1 METRYYITMLAAML
15 ALQFMLFGLSRTLNW
30 IFNLNGKTRCTLT
43 IVLFLV
49 LNALVLSAPLRL
61 YTESFRVSALILTLL
76 LFSTFSSLIVGF
88 LYLLRKK
95 WRHSLKWLY
104 PILFLSFVTVG
115 LYNAYTPVVRH
126 YQVHLDKPMKPL
138 RIGMASDT
146 HLGKFFG
153 GKQLDKLADIMQ
165 REKVDIILLPG
176 DIMDDNVNAYLAEK
190 MQPHL
195 AKLKAPLGVYATLG
209 NHDFF
214 GDQARIEREIRK
226 AGIIPLMDES
236 LVVDNRFVLIG
247 RNDDLVTDRPSTE
260 QLLKGVDTNLPIILL
275 DHRPSEIEQHAT
287 LPIDIQVSGHA
298 HNGQIFPANLI
309 VKFIYRLS
317 YGYEQINGGHFFVT
331 SGYGFWGV
339 PMRLGSQSE
348 VMIIDVV
355 GG

>member
-1 METRYYITMLAAML
+1 METRHYLSFEIAFV
-15 ALQFMLFGLSRTLNW
+15 ALQLMLWVFARTLSW
-30 IFNLNGKTRCTLT
+30 IFNLKEKKRRRLT
-43 IVLFLV
+43 FWVFVI
-49 LNALVLSAPLRL
+49 LNAVVLSAPLRL
-61 YTESFRVSALILTLL
+61 FAETFIVSAFTLTLL
-76 LFSTFSSLIVGF
+76 LFSGFSSVIVGV
-88 LYLLRKK
+88 LYVFFKK
-95 WRHSLKWLY
+95 WEKTLKWLY
-104 PILFLSFVTVG
+104 PIIFLGFIGLG

-126 YQVHLDKPMKPL
+126 YQVHLDKPMQPL

-153 GKQLDKLADIMQ
+153 AQQLDKLAAIMQ

-195 AKLKAPLGVYATLG
+195 AKLRAPLGVYATLG

-247 RNDDLVTDRPSTE
+247 RNDDLVTDRPSTA
-260 QLLKGVDTNLPIILL
+260 QLLKSVDTNLPIILL
-275 DHRPSEIEQHAT
+275 DHRPSEIEQHAK

-339 PMRLGSQSE
+339 PMRLGLQSE

>member
-1 METRYYITMLAAML
+1 METRHYLSFEIAFV
-15 ALQFMLFGLSRTLNW
+15 ALQLMLWVFARTLSW
-30 IFNLNGKTRCTLT
+30 IFNLKEKKRRRLT
-43 IVLFLV
+43 IWVFV
-49 LNALVLSAPLRL
+49 ILNAVVLSAPLRL
-61 YTESFRVSALILTLL
+61 FAETFIVSAFTLTLL
-76 LFSTFSSLIVGF
+76 LFSGFSSVIVGV
-88 LYLLRKK
+88 LYVFFKK
-95 WRHSLKWLY
+95 WEKALKWLY
-104 PILFLSFVTVG
+104 PIIFLGFIGLG

-226 AGIIPLMDES
+226 ANIIPLMDES

-275 DHRPSEIEQHAT
+275 DHRPSEIEQHAK